1 MNVTKTVKMIF
12 TNIVVVV
19 VVVVVVAMV
28 GVSQADQSAS

>member
-19 VVVVVVAMV
+19 VVVVVAMV